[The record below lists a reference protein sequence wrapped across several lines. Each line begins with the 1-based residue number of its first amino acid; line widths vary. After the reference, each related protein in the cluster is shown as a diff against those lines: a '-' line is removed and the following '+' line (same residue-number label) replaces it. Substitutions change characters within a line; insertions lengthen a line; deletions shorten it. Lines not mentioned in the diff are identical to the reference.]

1 MYKIEFND
9 EMTIEGILSSF
20 NNLSEIDILSYI
32 DINGVVIYGNDD
44 NLEEKVKQEY
54 MKYKERNKKSTKKIK
69 QEECND
75 KLKNQDEIFYEILE
89 SRQDLYFLSED
100 VTFLFEIGVVL
111 QYTKEECKED
121 MLNFYVSVYCNSAKN
136 KKGIELSKNL
146 NYVSSLLLIMNDDS
160 SLVQKQFRVQQ
171 IINSVGNNEDEKF
184 KLEFAIKRIEKYTIH
199 GEKIRQLL
207 FLDILNDKLSQKN
220 DEINK
225 ILKRTIF

>member
-20 NNLSEIDILSYI
+20 NNLNEIDILSYI

-54 MKYKERNKKSTKKIK
+54 MKYKEKNKKSTEKIK
-69 QEECND
+69 QEECTD
-75 KLKNQDEIFYEILE
+75 KLKSQDEMFYGILE
-89 SRQDLYFLSED
+89 RRQDLYFLSKD

-121 MLNFYVSVYCNSAKN
+121 MLNFYVGVYCNSAKK
-136 KKGIELSKNL
+136 KKGIELLKNI
-146 NYVSSLLLIMNDDS
+146 NYMSSLLLIMNDDS
-160 SLVQKQFRVQQ
+160 SLVQKHFRVQQ
-171 IINSVGNNEDEKF
+171 IIDSVGNNEDEKF
-184 KLEFAIKRIEKYTIH
+184 KLEFAIKKIEKYTIH